1 MIIFEYRVSPAWVCA
16 NEESETSFVR
26 VTDDAKDNVITMFH
40 GKEYLHTISQKDIK
54 KIIKII
60 DEYPEIF
67 EIPERLEP
75 NAVLDGYEYTFK
87 FADGVRSNEF
97 GGFNIL
103 DYGRKPRKNATLALR
118 VARRIKE
125 EVLMDNKIR
134 TMISSR
140 LQHWPKFRKPSKI
153 IKI

>member
-1 MIIFEYRVSPAWVCA
+1 MIIFEYKVSPAWGCA
-16 NEESETSFVR
+16 NEESHISFVR
-26 VTDDAKDNVITMFH
+26 VTDDAKDNAITVFY
-40 GKEYLHTISQKDIK
+40 GKDYLHTISQKDIK

-75 NAVLDGYEYTFK
+75 NAVLDGYEYSFK

-103 DYGRKPRKNATLALR
+103 DYGRIPRKNATLALR

-134 TMISSR
+134 TMIPSR
-140 LQHWPKFRKPSKI
+140 LQHWLKYRKPSNI

>member
-1 MIIFEYRVSPAWVCA
+1 MIIFEYKVSPAWVCA

-26 VTDDAKDNVITMFH
+26 VTDDAKDNVITVFR
-40 GKEYLHTISQKDIK
+40 GKEYLHTISQKDIE

-67 EIPERLEP
+67 EIPEMLEP
-75 NAVLDGYEYTFK
+75 NDVLDGYEYTFK

-97 GGFNIL
+97 GGLNIL

-134 TMISSR
+134 TMIPSR
-140 LQHWPKFRKPSKI
+140 LQHWPKYRKPSKI

>member
-1 MIIFEYRVSPAWVCA
+1 MITLQYKVLTAWVCA
-16 NEESETSFVR
+16 HEEPETSFVR

-67 EIPERLEP
+67 EIPESLEP
-75 NAVLDGYEYTFK
+75 NDVLDGSEYIFK

-97 GGFNIL
+97 SGFNIL

-134 TMISSR
+134 TMIPSR
-140 LQHWPKFRKPSKI
+140 LQHWPKYRKPSNI
-153 IKI
+153 III

>member
-1 MIIFEYRVSPAWVCA
+1 MIIFEYKVSPAWGCA
-16 NEESETSFVR
+16 NEESHISFVR
-26 VTDDAKDNVITMFH
+26 VTDDAKDNAITVFY

-75 NAVLDGYEYTFK
+75 NAVLDGYEYSFK

-97 GGFNIL
+97 GGSNIL
-103 DYGRKPRKNATLALR
+103 DYGRSPRKNATLALR

-134 TMISSR
+134 TMIPSR
-140 LQHWPKFRKPSKI
+140 LQHWLKYRKPSNI

>member
-1 MIIFEYRVSPAWVCA
+1 MIIFEYKVSPAWGCA
-16 NEESETSFVR
+16 NEESHISFVR
-26 VTDDAKDNVITMFH
+26 VTDDAKDNAITVFY

-60 DEYPEIF
+60 DDYPEIF

-75 NAVLDGYEYTFK
+75 NAVLDGYEYSFK

-103 DYGRKPRKNATLALR
+103 DYGRSPRKNATLALR

-134 TMISSR
+134 TMIPSR
-140 LQHWPKFRKPSKI
+140 LQHWLKYRKPSNI